1 MPAKAI
7 VPSSTAPIAA
17 GQLVAP
23 GDQPSS
29 SRRPAPGS
37 ANCTISTTATAAIL
51 AAISRPR
58 PSGVAPSRLSTW

>member
-1 MPAKAI
+1 MPANAI

-23 GDQPSS
+23 GDQPSADATGT
-29 SRRPAPGS
+29 RI